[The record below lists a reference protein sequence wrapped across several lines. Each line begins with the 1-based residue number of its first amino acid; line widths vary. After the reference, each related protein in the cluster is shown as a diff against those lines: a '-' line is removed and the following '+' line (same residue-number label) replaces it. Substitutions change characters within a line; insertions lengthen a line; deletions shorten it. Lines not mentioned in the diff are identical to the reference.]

1 MRIRL
6 LLTSI
11 LLAQLAVLPA
21 WAQQVLFTPQNGLS
35 GPSHGDGSLRL
46 FLGHPRAFHV
56 HSLGQSESDGSF
68 TLKQTVAFDGKET
81 QTRLWDIQQVAPLH
95 YTGTLSDAAGPV
107 SGHTSGRRLLL
118 KYRIK
123 GPLVMHQTLELM
135 PDGKTIENVGRIT
148 LFGIPVGSMHEK
160 IRRGD

>member
-1 MRIRL
+1 MRVRL

-46 FLGHPRAFHV
+46 FLGHPRAYHV
-56 HSLGQSESDGSF
+56 QSRGQSESDGSF
-68 TLKQTVAFDGKET
+68 TLKQTIVFDGKET
-81 QTRLWDIQQVAPLH
+81 QTRRWDIQQATPLH

-135 PDGKTIENVGRIT
+135 LDGKTIDNVGRIT
-148 LFGIPVGSMHEK
+148 LLGVPVGSLHEI
-160 IRRGD
+160 IRRED